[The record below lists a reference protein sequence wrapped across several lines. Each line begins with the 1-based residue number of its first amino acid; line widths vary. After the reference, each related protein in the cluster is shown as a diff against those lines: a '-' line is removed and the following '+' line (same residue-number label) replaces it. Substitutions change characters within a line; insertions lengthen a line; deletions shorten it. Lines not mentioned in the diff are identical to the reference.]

1 MFIPL
6 GHVAVVVSQVKRD
19 CSRQH
24 ATKLTG
30 MEWSIIVGGLV
41 KIFIFKSFCAIKSRR
56 ETSCYSLNYMLPGAC
71 YPDVAENL
79 TRAFEFWASAPRV
92 TGKIMCLELLIDWL
106 RKIIRLLDSFLK
118 NIFAIVGG
126 ENIYFRFFSF
136 LFPIHIYVQTALFP
150 KFWYFV
156 DSIRFSFLNR
166 IVNLTAVFLYTRPI
180 CSPTAY

>member
-1 MFIPL
+1 MFILL
-6 GHVAVVVSQVKRD
+6 GHVAVVVSQIKRD

-79 TRAFEFWASAPRV
+79 TRAFEF
-92 TGKIMCLELLIDWL
+92 
-106 RKIIRLLDSFLK
+106 
-118 NIFAIVGG
+118 
-126 ENIYFRFFSF
+126 
-136 LFPIHIYVQTALFP
+136 
-150 KFWYFV
+150 
-156 DSIRFSFLNR
+156 
-166 IVNLTAVFLYTRPI
+166 
-180 CSPTAY
+180 